1 MKRLFLL
8 MVLLPAI
15 VLAQPSVTKKNGTY
29 TIDFSKKK
37 KAQDT
42 SAVQSSTDEDVDE
55 DGNAVRVKGKK
66 YKTQTLRKPAKRP
79 TYHYD
84 YRKEGLFKAM
94 FIAGLNACQI
104 DGDNE
109 WGYKYFG
116 AEAGIGALARFHDVV
131 SVSMEMDYSM
141 KGARARLP
149 STADVSERY
158 NVQWDYISV
167 PVALNAHVKDLVM
180 FSAGLAP
187 GVMVRYKEFNYDG
200 INVTSAPPYGLPK
213 KFDLDIFT
221 GIHFII
227 KKHYALGFKYSYSLI
242 PIRNALINTRANGQY
257 NNVLTFRFVYILGQ
271 LKKK

>member
-1 MKRLFLL
+1 
-8 MVLLPAI
+8 
-15 VLAQPSVTKKNGTY
+15 
-29 TIDFSKKK
+29 
-37 KAQDT
+37 
-42 SAVQSSTDEDVDE
+42 
-55 DGNAVRVKGKK
+55 
-66 YKTQTLRKPAKRP
+66 
-79 TYHYD
+79 
-84 YRKEGLFKAM
+84 M

-200 INVTSAPPYGLPK
+200 INVTVLLLMVCPKNSTSISLPVSISLSK
-213 KFDLDIFT
+213 SIMPL
-221 GIHFII
+221 
-227 KKHYALGFKYSYSLI
+227 ALNILI
-242 PIRNALINTRANGQY
+242 R
-257 NNVLTFRFVYILGQ
+257 
-271 LKKK
+271 